1 MIKKLFLLL
10 IIISLYSC
18 QSVKDALSGKKYESS
33 DEFLVIK
40 KNPLVLPPDFNELP
54 KPEDPVSMTRQESI
68 EAEIDDMLSSIKS
81 EEDQEIKVELIKI
94 GKDIS
99 KEYFQYQYPDAIGF
113 PYVIVDDEHIGGLV
127 ETAKLLL
134 RKGFVSTKKK

>member
-40 KNPLVLPPDFNELP
+40 KNPLVLPPSFSELP
-54 KPEDPVSMTRQESI
+54 KPNDET
-68 EAEIDDMLSSIKS
+68 
-81 EEDQEIKVELIKI
+81 
-94 GKDIS
+94 
-99 KEYFQYQYPDAIGF
+99 
-113 PYVIVDDEHIGGLV
+113 VDDEISKIEE
-127 ETAKLLL
+127 ETDIQKILDLDKSSSESNSKDNSGSAED
-134 RKGFVSTKKK
+134 FVLKKIKQN